1 MPFLTNELAA
11 CLTIV
16 DEILEYLEDIRIAL
30 EKETEPIPAP
40 PFEFDPL
47 RTFGKYE

>member
-1 MPFLTNELAA
+1 MMHLTTELAA
-11 CLTIV
+11 CL
-16 DEILEYLEDIRIAL
+16 EILNEILDDLEDIRIIL

-47 RTFGKYE
+47 